1 MPKRPKNP
9 LIRKITRNGGY
20 SLGITLPMAVIREF
34 RWKERQ
40 KVQLKI
46 KKRKKEIVIADWK
59 K

>member
-1 MPKRPKNP
+1 
-9 LIRKITRNGGY
+9 
-20 SLGITLPMAVIREF
+20 MAVIREF